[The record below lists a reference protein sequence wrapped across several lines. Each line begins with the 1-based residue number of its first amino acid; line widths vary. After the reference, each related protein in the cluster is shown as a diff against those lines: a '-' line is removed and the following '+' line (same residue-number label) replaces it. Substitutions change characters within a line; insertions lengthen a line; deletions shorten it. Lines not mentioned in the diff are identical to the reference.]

1 MNPTLAEFLAWLEQ
15 IPRCIPT
22 LPDQADLQPA
32 ALITDWNPGDGV
44 QTGFGIVYDAD
55 GGTIH
60 TIAGNQ
66 CTFDVCDVGQTWT
79 RLFGLLQTT
88 ARNTAFHGTL
98 LHHPHTHRM
107 PGSYNQPP
115 QLMGPPNLNG
125 WLDCP
130 NNRACPFLAAAIR
143 AFLLNTL
150 PANHP
155 LYQWV

>member
-1 MNPTLAEFLAWLEQ
+1 MTPTLAEFLAWLEQ
-15 IPRCIPT
+15 TPRSIPT
-22 LPDQADLQPA
+22 LPDQSDLPPA
-32 ALITDWNPGDGV
+32 ALIPVWNPNHEV
-44 QTGFGIVYDAD
+44 QSGFGIVYEAD
-55 GGTIH
+55 GWTIH

-66 CTFDVCDVGQTWT
+66 CPFDGSDARQTWT
-79 RLFGLLQTT
+79 LFFGLLQTT
-88 ARNTAFHGTL
+88 ACNVGFHGTL
-98 LHHPHTHRM
+98 LTQPYTHRM
-107 PGSYNQPP
+107 PGSYNRPP
-115 QLMGPPNLNG
+115 PLMRASNLHG

>member
-1 MNPTLAEFLAWLEQ
+1 MTPTLAEFLAWLEQ
-15 IPRCIPT
+15 TPRCIPT
-22 LPDQADLQPA
+22 LPDQADLPPA
-32 ALITDWNPGDGV
+32 ELIPVWNPNHEV
-44 QTGFGIVYDAD
+44 QSGFGIVYEAD

-66 CTFDVCDVGQTWT
+66 CSFDVSDAGQTWT
-79 RLFGLLQTT
+79 RFFGLMQTT
-88 ARNTAFHGTL
+88 ARNVGFHGAVL
-98 LHHPHTHRM
+98 AQPHAHRM

-115 QLMGPPNLNG
+115 QLMGPSNLHG
-125 WLDCP
+125 WPDCP
-130 NNRACPFLAAAIR
+130 NNRVCPFLAATIR